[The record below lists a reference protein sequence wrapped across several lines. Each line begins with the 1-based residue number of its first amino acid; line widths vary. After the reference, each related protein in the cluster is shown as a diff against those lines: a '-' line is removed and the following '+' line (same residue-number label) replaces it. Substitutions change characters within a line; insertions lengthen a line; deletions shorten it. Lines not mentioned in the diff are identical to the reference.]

1 MKYNCMFFY
10 TSNCFCHGFLC
21 FPIDIYWFLW
31 ENHIIFIEICG
42 FLQILYI
49 IFQAVRLGTGI
60 AGIIVLNNVII
71 EKSSIFPLPVA
82 AGCVVG
88 TAAVFAEA
96 RTEMV
101 RKSLHFLIA
110 LSPGMAAINYPLTV
124 LALMAGVLGYTFME
138 ILRLSG
144 VKIPVV
150 STLTA
155 MASRPKDIGVFVL
168 GPVTLGIGALLALL
182 LFPSPA
188 ACIGIYALA
197 FGDGFAG
204 LIGKLFGRIR
214 PAFLF
219 GKSVEGSA
227 ACFAATFISAWLVS
241 HNYAVS
247 IAAAI
252 TAMAVEAL
260 PLEDYDNISLPLIV
274 GVVVRQIY

>member
-1 MKYNCMFFY
+1 LFF
-10 TSNCFCHGFLC
+10 
-21 FPIDIYWFLW
+21 IR
-31 ENHIIFIEICG
+31 
-42 FLQILYI
+42 
-49 IFQAVRLGTGI
+49 AKLGTDI
-60 AGIIVLNNVII
+60 ARIVVVNNEVI
-71 EKSSIFPLPVA
+71 EKSSVFPLYVTVTDSRVIGPA
-82 AGCVVG
+82 AI
-88 TAAVFAEA
+88 FAEVK
-96 RTEMV
+96 TEAV
-101 RKSLHFLIA
+101 RKAIHFLIA

-150 STLTA
+150 SKLTA
-155 MASRPKDIGVFVL
+155 MASRPRDIGVFVL
-168 GPVTLGIGALLALL
+168 GPVTLGLGALLTLL

-204 LIGKLFGRIR
+204 LIGKIFGRIR

-219 GKSVEGSA
+219 GKSLEGSS
-227 ACFAATFISAWLVS
+227 ACFAATFICAYLVS
-241 HNYAVS
+241 HTYAVS
-247 IAAAI
+247 VAAAV

-274 GVVVRQIY
+274 GVVVQQIYWIK